1 MRTRNLE
8 RLDYGG
14 GGTQYDDYDGYKTT
28 TEDTLYSSATGHSA
42 NRLYGH
48 GTSRTSKYDYDYGMD
63 DNACDDT
70 YTMYDDGQWEMNSC
84 SGIGRRTTSSTTN
97 KLLPKVPM
105 KHSMSVTDSIAGATL
120 LPGATLVASSTV
132 ASSAGGASAVKKS
145 RLLPQPM
152 AKSSTSRMLPKMPPA
167 SNTARHRVPLIRRND
182 SEYSDHDSMYSAYS
196 YRPGAVS
203 AIQFNEDYNYA
214 YQSTDSL
221 NTTAQSV
228 LSEYGGGGGG
238 GVGDRR
244 SKMSAISGA
253 VPIAS
258 GTLKSTS
265 SSAAASA
272 TTSSRYHAYGS
283 RTQPSSFDQVFYYP
297 LHSLTHTVD

>member
-8 RLDYGG
+8 RLDYSGS
-14 GGTQYDDYDGYKTT
+14 QYDDYDGYKTT
-28 TEDTLYSSATGHSA
+28 AGQSIYSTATGQSA
-42 NRLYGH
+42 NRMSGH
-48 GTSRTSKYDYDYGMD
+48 VTSSRSKYDYDYGGCMD
-63 DNACDDT
+63 DNICDDT
-70 YTMYDDGQWEMNSC
+70 CTMYDDGQWEMNSC
-84 SGIGRRTTSSTTN
+84 SGVGRRTTSSTTS

-105 KHSMSVTDSIAGATL
+105 KHSMSVIDSIAGASL
-120 LPGATLVASSTV
+120 LPNTTLVSSTTTATV
-132 ASSAGGASAVKKS
+132 SASTTKRS

-152 AKSSTSRMLPKMPPA
+152 VKSSTSRMLPKMPPVT
-167 SNTARHRVPLIRRND
+167 NTARHRAPMIRRND

-228 LSEYGGGGGG
+228 LSEYGSG
-238 GVGDRR
+238 GVGERR
-244 SKMSAISGA
+244 SKMSAISSA
-253 VPIAS
+253 IPIAS

-265 SSAAASA
+265 SSTAAAAA

-283 RTQPSSFDQVFYYP
+283 RTQPSSFDQVS
-297 LHSLTHTVD
+297 SLVSSHCPIVEVE

>member
-14 GGTQYDDYDGYKTT
+14 DNQYDDYDGYKATA
-28 TEDTLYSSATGHSA
+28 EESIYSSASGNRMSGHVP
-42 NRLYGH
+42 
-48 GTSRTSKYDYDYGMD
+48 SRSSKYDYDYGGECMD
-63 DNACDDT
+63 DNVCDDT

-84 SGIGRRTTSSTTN
+84 SGVTRRTTSSTTN

-105 KHSMSVTDSIAGATL
+105 KHSMSVTDSIAGASL
-120 LPGATLVASSTV
+120 LPGASLVSSSTAASASSSGST
-132 ASSAGGASAVKKS
+132 AKKS
-145 RLLPQPM
+145 RLLPQPI

-167 SNTARHRVPLIRRND
+167 TNTARHRVPLIRRND

-221 NTTAQSV
+221 NTTTQSV
-228 LSEYGGGGGG
+228 LSEYGG
-238 GVGDRR
+238 VAGDRR
-244 SKMSAISGA
+244 SKLSAISGA

-258 GTLKSTS
+258 GTLKSS
-265 SSAAASA
+265 SSTTAAM
-272 TTSSRYHAYGS
+272 SSSGRYHAYRS
-283 RTQPSSFDQVFYYP
+283 RTQPSSFDQVY
-297 LHSLTHTVD
+297 SRDNQ

>member
-8 RLDYGG
+8 RIDYGG
-14 GGTQYDDYDGYKTT
+14 THYDEYDGYKAT
-28 TEDTLYSSATGHSA
+28 TEESIYSSATGHPT
-42 NRLYGH
+42 NRISGH
-48 GTSRTSKYDYDYGMD
+48 KTSRSSKYDYDYGGCMD
-63 DNACDDT
+63 DNVCDDT

-84 SGIGRRTTSSTTN
+84 SGIGQRMTSSTTS

-105 KHSMSVTDSIAGATL
+105 KHSMSVTDSIAGASL
-120 LPGATLVASSTV
+120 LPGATLVSSSTV
-132 ASSAGGASAVKKS
+132 TTASASTAKKS

-167 SNTARHRVPLIRRND
+167 TNTARHRVPSIRRND

-221 NTTAQSV
+221 NTTAPSV
-228 LSEYGGGGGG
+228 LSEYGGGGGLN
-238 GVGDRR
+238 DRR

-258 GTLKSTS
+258 GTYKS
-265 SSAAASA
+265 SSMSTAA
-272 TTSSRYHAYGS
+272 TNNRYQSYGS
-283 RTQPSSFDQVFYYP
+283 RTQPSSFDLDDESQQYW
-297 LHSLTHTVD
+297 

>member
-14 GGTQYDDYDGYKTT
+14 SQYDDYDGYKT
-28 TEDTLYSSATGHSA
+28 EQPA
-42 NRLYGH
+42 NRM
-48 GTSRTSKYDYDYGMD
+48 TSRSSKYDYDYGGCMD
-63 DNACDDT
+63 DNICDDT

-84 SGIGRRTTSSTTN
+84 SGIAQRQTSSTS

-105 KHSMSVTDSIAGATL
+105 KHSMSVIDNIAGASL
-120 LPGATLVASSTV
+120 LPGATLVSSSTTMSATATGS
-132 ASSAGGASAVKKS
+132 ASTAKKS

-152 AKSSTSRMLPKMPPA
+152 AKSSTSRMLPKMPQA
-167 SNTARHRVPLIRRND
+167 TNTARHRVPLVRRND

-228 LSEYGGGGGG
+228 LSEYGSCVGGGVGGGGG
-238 GVGDRR
+238 GDRR

-258 GTLKSTS
+258 GTLKSSTL
-265 SSAAASA
+265 SAASG
-272 TTSSRYHAYGS
+272 SRYHALGS
-283 RTQPSSFDQVFYYP
+283 RTQPSSFDQVIFVRLP
-297 LHSLTHTVD
+297 TPQFHHL